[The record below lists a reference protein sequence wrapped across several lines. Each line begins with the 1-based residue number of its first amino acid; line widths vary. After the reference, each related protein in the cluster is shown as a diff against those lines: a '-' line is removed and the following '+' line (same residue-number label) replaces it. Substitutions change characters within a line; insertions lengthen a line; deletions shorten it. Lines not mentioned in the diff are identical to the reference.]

1 VIKLK
6 RYVTSR
12 WQKISSGEYR
22 LVRDVITASSEDEA
36 TRICAIRQLNEVVQ
50 PLK

>member
-6 RYVTSR
+6 LFIASR
-12 WQKISSGEYR
+12 WQKISGGEYR
-22 LVRDVITASSEDEA
+22 LIREVITASSEEEA